1 VEAIAQTREF
11 CPDVIFMDLGMP
23 RIDGVEATRRIR
35 ALPQGRKVRIIAL
48 TGWGQEADRQR
59 TRSAG
64 MDDHIVK
71 PVSPEALQRILC
83 EPVDVSGRSAPR

>member
-1 VEAIAQTREF
+1 MRTAGDGAQAIEQTCEF
-11 CPDVIFMDLGMP
+11 RPDVIFMDLGMP
-23 RIDGVEATRRIR
+23 RVDGVEAARRIR
-35 ALPQGRKVRIIAL
+35 SLPQGQNIRIIAL

-71 PVSPEALQRILC
+71 PVSPEALQTILR
-83 EPVDVSGRSAPR
+83 EPVQR